1 MPELSSNAQ
10 GILLRPLENG
20 IFSVNNGSLFHFQF
34 GSQKSICIST
44 GAALF
49 SVFGRMVRGAD
60 LIYWKKRT
68 IKLESL
74 LPPFTDWNWVKN
86 SRSKP
91 LVLADPLRRASG
103 FQSKNTRQR
112 GDIWQRDTLHFIPS
126 PLLPHDAE
134 STSSPLRKRRTE
146 SRTLLRPEKEPAAAT
161 VPTTIPV
168 SFPAKPTTT
177 ILLASP
183 ANRTTTIPFSSQSCC
198 APREL
203 LQSVASCTKVLP
215 RTKSRPTNIS
225 PRLRSVCESTTTRS
239 AASTSRRRRQ
249 TLGAGIGL
257 RRQRFEPLRDRHPWC
272 G

>member
-1 MPELSSNAQ
+1 
-10 GILLRPLENG
+10 
-20 IFSVNNGSLFHFQF
+20 
-34 GSQKSICIST
+34 
-44 GAALF
+44 
-49 SVFGRMVRGAD
+49 MVRGAD

-112 GDIWQRDTLHFIPS
+112 GDIWQRDALHFIPS

-225 PRLRSVCESTTTRS
+225 PRLRSVCESPTTRS